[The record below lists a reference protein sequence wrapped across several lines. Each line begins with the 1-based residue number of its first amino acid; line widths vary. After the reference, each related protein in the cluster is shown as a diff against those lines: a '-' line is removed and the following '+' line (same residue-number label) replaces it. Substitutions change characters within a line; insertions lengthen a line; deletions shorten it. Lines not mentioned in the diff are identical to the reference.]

1 MDDLKRFILPDR
13 KKASILLGLLC
24 VAAIAWILFVI
35 NHFKDSP
42 GAIVIILVLAGVLML
57 SPFIIL
63 FIYALIRY
71 PKRVKE
77 LDQLFNTPEA
87 QEDISKDFREAREYW
102 KGDVRIG
109 ERNIYAHGK
118 ILQRN
123 EGSFFSYKMEGQRLY
138 NWVVYLKYGIE
149 EIRVLSRDTL
159 FTSEE
164 DIRNEVEIA
173 NWYLSELDGIKEET
187 RV

>member
-13 KKASILLGLLC
+13 KKASIVLGLLC

-35 NHFKDSP
+35 NHFKDSFD
-42 GAIVIILVLAGVLML
+42 VIFFVLAGELML
-57 SPFIIL
+57 SPYIIL
-63 FIYALIRY
+63 FIYGLIRY

>member
-13 KKASILLGLLC
+13 KKVSIVLGLLC

-35 NHFKDSP
+35 NHFKDSFD
-42 GAIVIILVLAGVLML
+42 VIFFVLAGELML
-57 SPFIIL
+57 SPYIIL
-63 FIYALIRY
+63 FIYGLIRY

-87 QEDISKDFREAREYW
+87 QEEISKDFREAREYW

>member
-13 KKASILLGLLC
+13 KKASIVLGLLC

-35 NHFKDSP
+35 NHFKDSFD
-42 GAIVIILVLAGVLML
+42 VIFFVLAGELML
-57 SPFIIL
+57 SPYIIL
-63 FIYALIRY
+63 FIYGLIRY

-118 ILQRN
+118 ILQRK
-123 EGSFFSYKMEGQRLY
+123 EGLFFLYKKEGQRLY

-164 DIRNEVEIA
+164 DIRYEVEKA
-173 NWYLSELDGIKEET
+173 NWYLSDLDGIKEET

>member
-13 KKASILLGLLC
+13 KKASIVLGLLC

-35 NHFKDSP
+35 NHFKDSFD
-42 GAIVIILVLAGVLML
+42 AIFFVLAGELML
-57 SPFIIL
+57 SPYIIL
-63 FIYALIRY
+63 FIYGLIRY

-87 QEDISKDFREAREYW
+87 QEDIIKDFREARKFW

-109 ERNIYAHGK
+109 ERNIYLRGK
-118 ILQRN
+118 ICQRK
-123 EGSFFSYKMEGQRLY
+123 EGLFFLYKMEGQRLY
-138 NWVVYLKYGIE
+138 DWVVYLKNGIE

-159 FTSEE
+159 FTNEE
-164 DIRNEVEIA
+164 DISCEVWKV
-173 NWYLSELDGIKEET
+173 NWYLSYLDGRKEDT

>member
-13 KKASILLGLLC
+13 KKVSIVLGLLC

-35 NHFKDSP
+35 NHFKDSFD
-42 GAIVIILVLAGVLML
+42 VIFFVLAGELML
-57 SPFIIL
+57 SPYIIL
-63 FIYALIRY
+63 FIYGLIRY

-77 LDQLFNTPEA
+77 LEQLCNTPEA

-118 ILQRN
+118 ILQRK
-123 EGSFFSYKMEGQRLY
+123 EGLFFLYKKEGQRLY